1 MGRMT
6 ETAMGDRLVRRRH
19 FFAQDQFGATAI
31 EYALIAA
38 VMAVV
43 ILGGFIAVGDNL
55 SVFYETVVEIFAQV
69 TS

>member
-6 ETAMGDRLVRRRH
+6 ETAMGDRPVHERQS
-19 FFAQDQFGATAI
+19 FAQNEIGATAI

-43 ILGGFIAVGDNL
+43 ILGGFIAVGDSL